1 MPSFGLPEIITL
13 VVLAIIM
20 FGPEKV
26 PELSRKAARVIH
38 FLRNIANNAQDQL
51 RAELGPQYAD
61 LELRDLNPKNFV
73 QKHLLDELQAD
84 IDDIKSDLSEVR
96 TDLDGS
102 VRDARMLGEDVRH
115 EFESASHYDEVASGA
130 VPVPWDVDAT

>member
-1 MPSFGLPEIITL
+1 
-13 VVLAIIM
+13 M